1 MFSFTEIQMISI
13 RINSVVR
20 LQGWRKYGDRFWRGV
35 SLGWRGD
42 RGFRESGRIGLVVG
56 FGGASLPKNEI
67 KKQRPRSILP
77 IQKSSIAGEK
87 TRIIPINLEQAE
99 GQRFVDGEGSAS
111 T

>member
-1 MFSFTEIQMISI
+1 MEYQ
-13 RINSVVR
+13 RIMVDYSGVVFPVT
-20 LQGWRKYGDRFWRGV
+20 GGVTGAGV
-35 SLGWRGD
+35 SASLGG
-42 RGFRESGRIGLVVG
+42 IGLVGG

-77 IQKSSIAGEK
+77 IQKSSTAGEK

-99 GQRFVDGEGSAS
+99 GQRFVDGEGRAS